1 MDLVTLTQSSFGEAE
16 SNSSVEMPL
25 DPLVVGS
32 FNLQVQVYVKHPA
45 IWHRNDRPS
54 QLKHPRVSRRE
65 TLSHL
70 LCTPEEDALLFEV
83 TNACGDIT
91 VDATRAVPIFDPQ
104 LHLHCGLQ
112 GVGHH
117 RIGDLNVEAGAEEL
131 MVRVTGPLSTSSA
144 YLES

>member
-25 DPLVVGS
+25 DPSVVGS

-54 QLKHPRVSRRE
+54 QLKHPRVGRRE

-91 VDATRAVPIFDPQ
+91 VNAKERFQSLRRSFTCTVASMALDITA
-104 LHLHCGLQ
+104 
-112 GVGHH
+112 
-117 RIGDLNVEAGAEEL
+117 
-131 MVRVTGPLSTSSA
+131 
-144 YLES
+144 